1 MNANSVIRPLKRFSV
16 DYQTLLNIQTYGSD
30 NLYPQRMYDLIQNS
44 STGLTCVERY
54 MTFIEGNGLHNKEFA
69 EYICNRKGETLDDI
83 NSLIAAD
90 LAYYHGFALHVNY
103 NMACEIVELQHIP
116 FQNCRLEEEE
126 EDGQVVYINVHPG
139 WTGKRTRKGKPI
151 NVDKKNVKKIYMFN
165 PIPEVVLSQIEA
177 SGGIDS
183 YQGQILWVSLDGRY
197 QYPKPIY
204 DKVVTNLST
213 DEGLDNVKYRNVRN
227 GFMLSGMF
235 VHRKGMTIEYDES
248 GNVVPQ
254 NDEYD
259 FAKSLDVF
267 QGDMNCCSI
276 MDVTINSEEEKPE
289 FINVE
294 GTNYDSKFNCTE
306 SSTIERIYSAFG
318 QEPWYNVRV
327 SPSGWSS
334 SLVEEAYEY
343 YNSYVSKQ
351 RRAISRALKRIF
363 DHWFEVANAAEDYE
377 IEPLVYVSNKST
389 EQPQAQI
396 VVNNNGTPNHIK

>member
-126 EDGQVVYINVHPG
+126 EDGQVVYINVHPD

-294 GTNYDSKFNCTE
+294 GTNYDKKFDSTE
-306 SSTIERIYSAFG
+306 TSTIERIYSAFS
-318 QEPWYNVRV
+318 QECFYLIRTGKT
-327 SPSGWSS
+327 GWSAS
-334 SLVEEAYEY
+334 VLQEAYEY

-351 RRAISRALKRIF
+351 RRAISRALKKIF
-363 DHWFEVANAAEDYE
+363 DRWYEVANQTEDYE
-377 IEPLVYVSNKST
+377 IEPLLYISNQST
-389 EQPQAQI
+389 ES
-396 VVNNNGTPNHIK
+396 NNGTTNNSK